1 MNCCAGS
8 ACGHAST
15 WIDSKGSQDDDK
27 STLCASCQKPMH
39 NDGLC
44 GRFLLPDTLVC
55 LPCFRQ
61 PDNINIQATAT
72 KSSQSRRKILR
83 AKRPLLKNVAQVLS
97 PVMPSTKSTN
107 TPTRFIPESRKRR
120 KREDDSIST
129 AFEETDRI
137 ARQLGSTTTDT
148 AFSSPLP
155 PTKRSRRSSFS
166 SININNN
173 NNNPRRLL
181 AHVNQWMSRA
191 AQHISDQVQSRLL
204 PNIERQHEGQRST
217 RERHNNSES
226 TNNNPQ
232 TNEPASTLSSSPA
245 TATEK
250 KRARTPNN
258 HSPAPSAN
266 RKRRRL
272 DHTVVS
278 SISVGNLAAS
288 PSKEGS
294 VPLNTNSS
302 NKSPSCP
309 ATASSTSTP
318 LQQALSAPRY
328 VNKKRRTSSSS
339 GLLAMLLSPQ
349 QAFQSPQASSSKHQK
364 KRRRMSSSSARS
376 KNTTEALPERSSA
389 QESFAPHAKKDPP
402 AESEWV

>member
-15 WIDSKGSQDDDK
+15 WIDRKGSQDDDN

-61 PDNINIQATAT
+61 PHNINVQATAT

-107 TPTRFIPESRKRR
+107 TPIRFIPESRKRR

-129 AFEETDRI
+129 AYEETDRI
-137 ARQLGSTTTDT
+137 ARQLGATTTDT

-155 PTKRSRRSSFS
+155 PTKRRRRSSFS
-166 SININNN
+166 SINI

-204 PNIERQHEGQRST
+204 PNLERQHEGQST
-217 RERHNNSES
+217 RERLNNSES

-232 TNEPASTLSSSPA
+232 TNEPTIAISSSPA
-245 TATEK
+245 TATENK
-250 KRARTPNN
+250 GARSPNN
-258 HSPAPSAN
+258 HSPAPSVN

-272 DHTVVS
+272 DHTEVS
-278 SISVGNLAAS
+278 SISVGNLAAA
-288 PSKEGS
+288 PSKEGR
-294 VPLNTNSS
+294 VAVNTNSS

-318 LQQALSAPRY
+318 LQQVLSAPRY

-339 GLLAMLLSPQ
+339 GMLAMLLSPQ

-364 KRRRMSSSSARS
+364 KRRRMSSSSSSARS